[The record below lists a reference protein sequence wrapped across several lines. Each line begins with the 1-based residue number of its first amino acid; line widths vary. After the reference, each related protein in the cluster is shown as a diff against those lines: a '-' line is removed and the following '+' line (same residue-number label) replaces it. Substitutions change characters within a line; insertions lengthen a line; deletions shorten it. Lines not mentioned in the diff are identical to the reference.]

1 MTEINPLTVPCKKFL
16 APLQSRNTDTEVI
29 RPTKSAAINKTRSWS
44 SVMVTAQSSA
54 AAEQAR
60 LPVTSLQLEG
70 IALQAFA
77 LLEDLDSQI
86 LIMQGDFSK
95 LVRRCASRM

>member
-1 MTEINPLTVPCKKFL
+1 
-16 APLQSRNTDTEVI
+16 
-29 RPTKSAAINKTRSWS
+29 
-44 SVMVTAQSSA
+44 MVAAQSSA

-77 LLEDLDSQI
+77 LLEDLCSQI
-86 LIMQGDFSK
+86 LIMQGDFIK
-95 LVRRCASRM
+95 LDGRCASRM

>member
-1 MTEINPLTVPCKKFL
+1 MTEINPLTLPCKKFL
-16 APLQSRNTDTEVI
+16 VPLQSRNTDTEII
-29 RPTKSAAINKTRSWS
+29 RPTKSAAINKTSSWS

-60 LPVTSLQLEG
+60 VPVTSLQFQG

-86 LIMQGDFSK
+86 FIMQGDFSK